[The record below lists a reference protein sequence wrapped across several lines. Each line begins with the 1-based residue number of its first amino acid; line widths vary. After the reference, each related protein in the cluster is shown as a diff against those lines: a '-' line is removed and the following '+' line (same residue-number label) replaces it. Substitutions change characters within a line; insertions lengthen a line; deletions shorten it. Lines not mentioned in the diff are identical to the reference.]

1 MTDIS
6 PKIRDS
12 ITSEEKSAK
21 LVSVIVPCLDEVENV
36 PIMARRLIAV
46 LDEICASMSAENSS
60 GANSGYEIIFVD
72 DGSTDGTREAL
83 HELARA
89 ESAIE
94 VVSFRRN
101 FGKAAALHAGFKRA
115 RGALL
120 VTIDGDLQDDPD
132 EIPHMLARLDDG
144 FDVVSGW
151 KADRKD
157 PWGKRIPSALFNL
170 TLRRF
175 SGIPL
180 HDYNCG
186 LKAYRREA
194 ADELNLYGELH
205 RYIPIL
211 LHYEGFR
218 VTELPVKHHPR
229 RFGRSKYGMERFTRG
244 FLDMLTVVLLT
255 RYATRPLHAFGG
267 IGLIIGAGGFGVL
280 VYLTT
285 LKIAYGTPLSDRP
298 LLLLGIL
305 MMLVGI
311 QLVSTGLL
319 GEMMARS
326 QHARRAAYR
335 VVDLPDSVSARALD
349 KLKLGG
355 ADSSG
360 DESSGDESSGD
371 DAKAAR
377 VESRE
382 RAMSPAS
389 TS

>member
-1 MTDIS
+1 MPKNSLHPS
-6 PKIRDS
+6 PI
-12 ITSEEKSAK
+12 

-36 PIMARRLIAV
+36 PIMARRLKEV
-46 LDEICASMSAENSS
+46 LEGICAPQDD
-60 GANSGYEIIFVD
+60 GKPTYEIIFVD
-72 DGSTDGTREAL
+72 DGSTDGTTQVLRALAHDEAAV
-83 HELARA
+83 ELLA
-89 ESAIE
+89 
-94 VVSFRRN
+94 FRRN
-101 FGKAAALHAGFKRA
+101 FGKAAALHAGFKHA

-132 EIPHMLARLDDG
+132 EIPHMLARLAEG

-151 KADRKD
+151 KATRMD
-157 PWGKRIPSALFNL
+157 PLGKRLPSALFNF

-194 ADELNLYGELH
+194 AEALNLYGELH

-218 VTELPVKHHPR
+218 VTELAVKHHPR
-229 RFGRSKYGMERFTRG
+229 RFGHSKYGLERFTRG

-267 IGLIIGAGGFGVL
+267 IGLIIGAGGFAVL

-285 LKIAYGTPLSDRP
+285 MKIAYGMSLSDRP
-298 LLLLGIL
+298 LLLLGVL
-305 MMLVGI
+305 MMVMGV

-319 GEMMARS
+319 GEMLARA
-326 QHARRAAYR
+326 QHTRRVAYR
-335 VVDLPDSVSARALD
+335 VVDR
-349 KLKLGG
+349 
-355 ADSSG
+355 
-360 DESSGDESSGD
+360 D
-371 DAKAAR
+371 DAHSASALAMLALIPPQLP
-377 VESRE
+377 VERPAGAPTAVD
-382 RAMSPAS
+382 RANELDVPAS
-389 TS
+389 STSS